1 MTLKIPL
8 GLVMADVVGL
18 ELSPDDI
25 KRLQHPLIGAVILFA
40 RNYQSPDQLKKLTAS
55 IHGLRE
61 PSLPIA
67 VDHEGGRVQRFR
79 EGFTAIPPMRTLG
92 EHWQQSTADAESDA
106 KRVAEACG
114 YVIGA
119 ELVAHGV
126 DFTFAPVLD
135 LDWGESGVIGDR
147 SFHRSPAIV
156 TALARELMNGMR
168 AAGMANCGK
177 HYPGHGYV
185 RADSHHEIPHDAR
198 SLADI
203 SADDMMPFS
212 ELANELD
219 SVMPAHVIYDQIDS
233 QPAGFSAFWLQQ
245 KLRGEL
251 AFKGVIFSDDL
262 TMEGAS
268 VAGGMVAR
276 AEVALAAGC
285 DMVLLCNDPVRCDE
299 LLNGLW
305 AAGYR
310 ARPETSQHLA
320 RMRARPNVSGA
331 ALADDA
337 RYLAARSIVLA
348 AAAGAGAERVATE
361 SSGID

>member
-1 MTLKIPL
+1 MTLNIPL
-8 GLVMADVVGL
+8 GLVMADVIGL
-18 ELSPDDI
+18 ELTPDDI

-40 RNYQSPDQLKKLTAS
+40 RNYQSPDQLKRLTAS
-55 IHGLRE
+55 IHGVRE

-79 EGFTAIPPMRTLG
+79 EGFTAIPPMRALG
-92 EHWQQSTADAESDA
+92 ELWQQSAADA
-106 KRVAEACG
+106 RGLAEACG
-114 YVIGA
+114 YVMGA

-156 TALARELMNGMR
+156 TVLARELMNGLR

-185 RADSHHEIPHDAR
+185 RADSHHEIPHDER
-198 SLADI
+198 SLAAI
-203 SADDMMPFS
+203 TADDMVPFI
-212 ELANELD
+212 ELAHELD
-219 SVMPAHVIYDQIDS
+219 SVMPAHVIYDQVDS
-233 QPAGFSAFWLQQ
+233 QPAGFSKLWLQQ
-245 KLRGEL
+245 KLRDEY

-268 VAGGMVAR
+268 VAGGIVAR
-276 AEVALAAGC
+276 ADIALAAGC
-285 DMVLLCNDPVRCDE
+285 DMVLLCNDPMRCDE
-299 LLNGLW
+299 LLSGMW
-305 AAGYR
+305 VSGHR

-320 RMRARPNVSGA
+320 RMRARSNQTGLRIP
-331 ALADDA
+331 LADDA
-337 RYLAARSIVLA
+337 RYIAARAALA
-348 AAAGAGAERVATE
+348 GI
-361 SSGID
+361 GID